1 MLRPGRRTTRLVRP
15 PAIRRCSELSA
26 PTGARTTR
34 FRATGGC
41 RRRERRRARFG
52 GIVAGHVSETR
63 RCASSTGGG
72 DQSCDR
78 CCAGG
83 RCRPARRL
91 ARARCHDRPTETPRS
106 RQPATPAP
114 SSAST
119 GPFRVVASHVPPPA
133 GVASPM
139 LWGIEAHLRELLGD
153 GIAAFAAPK
162 RTFTFRFRSA
172 EEFAEFFR
180 LWYGPTLKA
189 FAALDGDAHL
199 ALERPRPARAPLE
212 PARNRRRRDPRD
224 LPRSNRH
231 QALSRKRARPSSQG
245 PPAPRRRRAMPGW
258 ATFLGATT
266 CRHSRS
272 PRPAPAGAPAPG
284 AAAR

>member
-1 MLRPGRRTTRLVRP
+1 MSASRATSRPVRWDRRRPRVGNPPVRVLDGRWRPVVRQMLRGWTLSTCT
-15 PAIRRCSELSA
+15 PAGTCSMS
-26 PTGARTTR
+26 
-34 FRATGGC
+34 
-41 RRRERRRARFG
+41 
-52 GIVAGHVSETR
+52 
-63 RCASSTGGG
+63 
-72 DQSCDR
+72 
-78 CCAGG
+78 
-83 RCRPARRL
+83 RPA
-91 ARARCHDRPTETPRS
+91 TETPRS

-272 PRPAPAGAPAPG
+272 PRPAPAGAQAPG